1 MKKILFVLE
10 SRASYGYAKNLIEI
24 FRQKKTKLR
33 FKTFVTGTHLSK
45 ELGSSINDLKKDK
58 IKINYTHRFSHTDI
72 GLGISN
78 ITKKTNEILKDFN
91 PHIVFIFGDRIEL
104 IGIAVACTYNNFPI
118 AHVQAGDRSG
128 HIDDVTRMTLAKL
141 CHIHFPATEKAKKR
155 LYKLGEDKFRVYKVG
170 APQLDQINYKKI
182 KKTKFINYNKK
193 RFYLNENYFLVLQH
207 SVFKDKENYRKYFEN
222 TIIACLKFNYKIF
235 LIYPNYDPGYKHIIK
250 VIKKYEKKFSNK
262 LIVIKHLHR
271 QEFLSLAANSL
282 CIIGNSSAGILES
295 PSLKIPAINIG
306 DRQEFREQNKNIF
319 NSDYNVNDI
328 TKNIKKA
335 IKMKGKFLNIKNV
348 HGDGRS
354 SHRIYDVI
362 SKIKID
368 KKLINKNTVY

>member
-24 FRQKKTKLR
+24 FHQKKTKLN

-45 ELGSSINDLKKDK
+45 ELGSSINDLKRDR
-58 IKINYTHRFSHTDI
+58 IKINYTHKFNHTDI

-104 IGIAVACTYNNFPI
+104 IGIAIACTYNNFPV

-155 LYKLGEDKFRVYKVG
+155 LYKLGEDKFRIFKVG

-182 KKTKFINYNKK
+182 IKTKFINYNNKK
-193 RFYLNENYFLVLQH
+193 FYLDEKYFLVLQH
-207 SVFKDKENYRKYFEN
+207 SVFKDKENYKKYFEN
-222 TIIACLKFNYKIF
+222 TIIACLKFNYKIY
-235 LIYPNYDPGYKHIIK
+235 LIYPNYDPGYKQIIK
-250 VIKKYEKKFSNK
+250 VIKKYEKKHSNK
-262 LIVIKHLHR
+262 LIIIKHLHR

-282 CIIGNSSAGILES
+282 CMIGNSSAGILES

-306 DRQEFREQNKNIF
+306 DRQEFREQNNNIF
-319 NSDYNVNDI
+319 NSNYNVNNI
-328 TKNIKKA
+328 SLNIKKA
-335 IKMKGKFLNIKNV
+335 IKKRGKFQNIKNI

-354 SHRIYDVI
+354 SYRIYNVI
-362 SKIKID
+362 SKIKIN